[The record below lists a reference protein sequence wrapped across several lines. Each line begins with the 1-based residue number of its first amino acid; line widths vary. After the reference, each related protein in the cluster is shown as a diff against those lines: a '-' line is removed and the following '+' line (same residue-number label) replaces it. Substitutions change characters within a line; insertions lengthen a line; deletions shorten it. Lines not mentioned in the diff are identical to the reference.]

1 MAKVCPKCGTST
13 DQDNSLFCKN
23 CGTQL
28 PSPASELKTG
38 SGQTIKASLNTQLP
52 QSSNELK
59 TSDRSFR
66 YSNLFNLVTCTDIVI
81 CLIFCVAS
89 IGVYFGSSNQGSP
102 IFVYFFLVFLANFIL
117 DILLIK
123 NQIKTPNSI
132 DITICWIKGVIGVVG
147 IFTIISGLYFIIISG
162 KMDSAYKARM
172 VRNRQDVRIENNKE
186 ATSGNP
192 FLCSTCGAAIGKY
205 SAYCPKCKTIL
216 LYDKAVVE
224 KINEEAEK
232 AAKFQH
238 DIAKENIV
246 KLQDSG
252 NFHLIY
258 NFVTR
263 YPDDDKDISNLKAIL
278 EKKGIILTDLELLA
292 VIAEVKQEGQLE
304 WVKKRILYNNPTS
317 SDGCIKNYIEVFGKV
332 SKKIQKERLINYLI
346 KILKDNFNYQ
356 GNLASDLIRI
366 EKDVELERFENSLTG
381 DQASGKWIT
390 INDIDSISGYDF
402 ERVLKSLFQKMG
414 YQVIHTTLSNDQGA
428 DLIVE
433 KFNVK
438 TVVQAKN
445 WQNNVTNSGI
455 QEAVA
460 AIKHYDAQRA
470 MVISSSGF
478 TQSARELAQSNNVVL
493 WDRSILSSMLDE
505 NPIFRA

>member
-1 MAKVCPKCGTST
+1 MNPK
-13 DQDNSLFCKN
+13 
-23 CGTQL
+23 
-28 PSPASELKTG
+28 
-38 SGQTIKASLNTQLP
+38 
-52 QSSNELK
+52 
-59 TSDRSFR
+59 
-66 YSNLFNLVTCTDIVI
+66 LVD
-81 CLIFCVAS
+81 
-89 IGVYFGSSNQGSP
+89 
-102 IFVYFFLVFLANFIL
+102 
-117 DILLIK
+117 
-123 NQIKTPNSI
+123 
-132 DITICWIKGVIGVVG
+132 
-147 IFTIISGLYFIIISG
+147 
-162 KMDSAYKARM
+162 
-172 VRNRQDVRIENNKE
+172 
-186 ATSGNP
+186 
-192 FLCSTCGAAIGKY
+192 
-205 SAYCPKCKTIL
+205 KTIYPL
-216 LYDKAVVE
+216 NKVAAAKKAAEE
-224 KINEEAEK
+224 KRSEEELRRKEEAKK
-232 AAKFQH
+232 AAKLQW
-238 DIAKENIV
+238 DIAQENIV

-263 YPDDDKDISNLKAIL
+263 YPNSNLIDQNFFNLKTVLA
-278 EKKGIILTDLELLA
+278 KKGIILTDLELRG
-292 VIAEVKQEGQLE
+292 VILRVKREGELE
-304 WVKKRILYNNPTS
+304 WVKRRILYNNPTS

-332 SKKIQKERLINYLI
+332 CNDIQRERKNIQRERLFNYLI

-356 GNLASDLIRI
+356 GNLASDFIRI
-366 EKDVELERFENSLTG
+366 EKEVELERFENSLTG

-402 ERVLKSLFQKMG
+402 ERILKSLFQKMG

-433 KFNVK
+433 KFGVK

-505 NPIFRA
+505 NPIFRV

>member
-13 DQDNSLFCKN
+13 DQDNSLFCKK
-23 CGTQL
+23 CGTRL
-28 PSPASELKTG
+28 PPPASEFKTG
-38 SGQTIKASLNTQLP
+38 SGRNIKASLNTQLP
-52 QSSNELK
+52 RSSNELK
-59 TSDRSFR
+59 TS
-66 YSNLFNLVTCTDIVI
+66 
-81 CLIFCVAS
+81 
-89 IGVYFGSSNQGSP
+89 P
-102 IFVYFFLVFLANFIL
+102 
-117 DILLIK
+117 
-123 NQIKTPNSI
+123 
-132 DITICWIKGVIGVVG
+132 
-147 IFTIISGLYFIIISG
+147 
-162 KMDSAYKARM
+162 
-172 VRNRQDVRIENNKE
+172 
-186 ATSGNP
+186 
-192 FLCSTCGAAIGKY
+192 LCPACGADLNQN
-205 SAYCPKCKTIL
+205 SPYCPKCLVIVNPKLVDKTIYPL
-216 LYDKAVVE
+216 NKVAAAKKAAEE
-224 KINEEAEK
+224 KRSEEELRRKEEAKK
-232 AAKFQH
+232 AAKLQW
-238 DIAKENIV
+238 DIAQENIV

-263 YPDDDKDISNLKAIL
+263 YPNSNLIDQNFFNLKTVLA
-278 EKKGIILTDLELLA
+278 KKGIILTDLELRG
-292 VIAEVKQEGQLE
+292 VILRVKREGELE
-304 WVKKRILYNNPTS
+304 WVKRRILYNNPTS

-332 SKKIQKERLINYLI
+332 CNDIQRERKNIQRERLFNYLI

-356 GNLASDLIRI
+356 GNLASDFIRI
-366 EKDVELERFENSLTG
+366 EKEVELERFENSLTG

-402 ERVLKSLFQKMG
+402 ERILKSLFQKMG

-433 KFNVK
+433 KFGVK

-505 NPIFRA
+505 NPIFRV

>member
-13 DQDNSLFCKN
+13 DQDNSLFCKK
-23 CGTQL
+23 CGTRL
-28 PSPASELKTG
+28 PPPASELKTG

-52 QSSNELK
+52 RSSNELK
-59 TSDRSFR
+59 TSPLCPACGADLNQNSPYCPKCLVIVNPQLIEDFEKPLLFRILYYLHRSKCLSHFFGNAS
-66 YSNLFNLVTCTDIVI
+66 YSK
-81 CLIFCVAS
+81 S
-89 IGVYFGSSNQGSP
+89 
-102 IFVYFFLVFLANFIL
+102 
-117 DILLIK
+117 
-123 NQIKTPNSI
+123 SI
-132 DITICWIKGVIGVVG
+132 DKTIAP
-147 IFTIISGLYFIIISG
+147 L
-162 KMDSAYKARM
+162 
-172 VRNRQDVRIENNKE
+172 
-186 ATSGNP
+186 TSGNP
-192 FLCSTCGAAIGKY
+192 FLCSNCGAAIEQY
-205 SAYCPKCKTIL
+205 SAYCPECKTIL
-216 LYDKAVVE
+216 LYDNAAAKL
-224 KINEEAEK
+224 AEK
-232 AAKFQH
+232 AAKLQR

-252 NFHLIY
+252 NLHLIY
-258 NFVTR
+258 KFITR
-263 YPDDDKDISNLKAIL
+263 YQNSNLIDQNFFNLKTVLA
-278 EKKGIILTDLELLA
+278 KKGIILTEPELRA
-292 VIAEVKQEGQLE
+292 VISEVKQEGELE
-304 WVKKRILYNNPTS
+304 WVKTRILNNNPTS

-332 SKKIQKERLINYLI
+332 SKNLQKERLI
-346 KILKDNFNYQ
+346 KILNDNFNYQ

-366 EKDVELERFENSLTG
+366 EKEVELERFENSLTG

-402 ERVLKSLFQKMG
+402 ERILKSLFQKMG

-433 KFNVK
+433 KFGVK

-455 QEAVA
+455 QEIVA
-460 AIKHYDAQRA
+460 AIKHYNAQRA

-505 NPIFRA
+505 NPVFRV

>member
-13 DQDNSLFCKN
+13 DQDNSLFCKK

-38 SGQTIKASLNTQLP
+38 SGRNIKASLNTQLP
-52 QSSNELK
+52 RSSNELK
-59 TSDRSFR
+59 TSPLCPACGADLNQNSP
-66 YSNLFNLVTCTDIVI
+66 YCPKCLVIV
-81 CLIFCVAS
+81 
-89 IGVYFGSSNQGSP
+89 NPQ
-102 IFVYFFLVFLANFIL
+102 LV
-117 DILLIK
+117 D
-123 NQIKTPNSI
+123 KTIAP
-132 DITICWIKGVIGVVG
+132 
-147 IFTIISGLYFIIISG
+147 L
-162 KMDSAYKARM
+162 
-172 VRNRQDVRIENNKE
+172 
-186 ATSGNP
+186 TSGNP
-192 FLCSTCGAAIGKY
+192 LLCSTPDDPIIEDPIDLNNSGTSGNPLLCSTCGAAIKQN
-205 SAYCPKCKTIL
+205 SAYCPKCKTIYPL
-216 LYDKAVVE
+216 NHNG
-224 KINEEAEK
+224 INEVAAAEK
-232 AAKFQH
+232 AAKLQR
-238 DIAKENIV
+238 DLAKEHIV

-252 NFHLIY
+252 NIQLIR
-258 NFVTR
+258 NFINRYTNFDTR
-263 YPDDDKDISNLKAIL
+263 GTNFSNLNTLLAN
-278 EKKGIILTDLELLA
+278 KGIILTDLELLA
-292 VIAEVKQEGQLE
+292 VIAEVKQEGELE

-332 SKKIQKERLINYLI
+332 CNDIQRERKNIPRERLINYRI

-366 EKDVELERFENSLTG
+366 EKEVELERFENSLTG

-402 ERVLKSLFQKMG
+402 ERILKSLFQKMG

-433 KFNVK
+433 KFGVK

-505 NPIFRA
+505 NPIFRV